1 MADAP
6 ADYRGIF
13 ERRGRDHDLAFR
25 RYPQACQEEVQA
37 ILRLAAPLPGET
49 LLDVPAA
56 GGFLS
61 THLEVPGVRL
71 IAVDPS
77 PVLHALCR
85 RLVPES
91 YLAPANALPLPTGS
105 VDVTVCLAGL
115 HHDPDPGAAFKEIR
129 RVLRPHGRL
138 AIAEVAAGSAVAGFL
153 NGFVDR
159 HNSLGHQGHF
169 LDDAM
174 AATLVASGF
183 AITGDAV
190 AAYHWRF
197 ASRSDMADCLR
208 LMFGIDLAT
217 PGEIVQA
224 VESELG
230 VDDLPGGAIGMRWSL
245 RHLLARPLHA

>member
-1 MADAP
+1 MADASP
-6 ADYRGIF
+6 GYREIF
-13 ERRGRDHDLAFR
+13 ERRGQQHDLAFR
-25 RYPQACQEEVQA
+25 RYPQACREEVQA
-37 ILRLAAPLPGET
+37 ILRLAAPQPGET
-49 LLDVPAA
+49 LLDVPSA

-61 THLEVPGVRL
+61 THLQVPGVRL

-77 PVLHALCR
+77 PVLHALCQ

-91 YLAPANALPLPTGS
+91 HLAPSHALPLPSGS

-115 HHDPDPGAAFKEIR
+115 HHDPDPGATFTEIR
-129 RVLRPHGRL
+129 RVLRPQGRL

-159 HNSLGHQGHF
+159 HNTLGHQGHF

-174 AATLVASGF
+174 AATLVAAGF
-183 AITGDAV
+183 AIASDAV
-190 AAYHWRF
+190 AAYHWPF
-197 ASRSDMADCLR
+197 ASRADMADCLQ

-217 PGEIVQA
+217 PGQIVQA
-224 VESELG
+224 IERELG

-245 RHLLARPLHA
+245 RHLLARPV